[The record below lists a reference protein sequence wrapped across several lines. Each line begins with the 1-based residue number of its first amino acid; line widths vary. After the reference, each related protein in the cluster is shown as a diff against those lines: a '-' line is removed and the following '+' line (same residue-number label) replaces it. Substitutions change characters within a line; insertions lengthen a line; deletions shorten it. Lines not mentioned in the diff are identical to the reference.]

1 MNSELTARMDS
12 LIQGYKES
20 TALRASQEAALQ
32 QEARMRFVNS
42 LVN

>member
-1 MNSELTARMDS
+1 MNFYYNANKAWIPARNAEK
-12 LIQGYKES
+12 LLGLK
-20 TALRASQEAALQ
+20 RQ